1 MDEAAEEQDVSEI
14 ARNQEAQHRYLTWR
28 AEKVSV
34 SVVLPFCFFHLIIC
48 HSNWI

>member
-1 MDEAAEEQDVSEI
+1 MDEAAEEQDASEI
-14 ARNQEAQHRYLTWR
+14 VRNQEAQHRYLTWR

-34 SVVLPFCFFHLIIC
+34 SAILPFVPFISSWW